1 MSSIRDSKAFN
12 LSRSIFTEVCESV
25 SWSFSISP
33 LLCLLRVGEGLEVE
47 LELDDRSE
55 SFKMRT
61 DGRLRMFQ
69 VTRCS
74 GVTWC

>member
-1 MSSIRDSKAFN
+1 MRLIYQGLFSQRPQ
-12 LSRSIFTEVCESV
+12 CESV

-55 SFKMRT
+55 RFEMRT

-69 VTRCS
+69 AKRCS